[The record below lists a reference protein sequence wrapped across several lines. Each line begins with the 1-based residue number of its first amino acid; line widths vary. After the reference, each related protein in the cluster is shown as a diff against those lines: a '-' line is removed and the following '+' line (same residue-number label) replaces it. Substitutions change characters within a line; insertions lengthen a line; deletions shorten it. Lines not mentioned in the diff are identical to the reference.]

1 MIIRSSISAL
11 PAGRRNLAPQ
21 TSRAHH
27 LPRRVGQQAAF
38 SLPAKP
44 LRRLIAGI
52 TAFTILNSHNEGAMS
67 DATSDLDIGAR
78 LRAVRSRI
86 SLSQRALAKRAGIAN
101 ATISLIESNSINPSV
116 GALKR
121 ILDCIPMSLSEF
133 FSAETDTPPQIFY
146 RADELTEIGQGAI
159 SFRQVGSD
167 LANRAIQLLAERYQ
181 PGADTGKVP
190 LRHEAEEAG
199 IVVSGRMEV
208 TVGTQRKVLGPGDAY
223 YFNSREPHRFRVVGK
238 EPCELI
244 SACTP
249 PTV

>member
-1 MIIRSSISAL
+1 MTTRTT
-11 PAGRRNLAPQ
+11 G
-21 TSRAHH
+21 
-27 LPRRVGQQAAF
+27 
-38 SLPAKP
+38 
-44 LRRLIAGI
+44 
-52 TAFTILNSHNEGAMS
+52 
-67 DATSDLDIGAR
+67 DATGELDIGAR
-78 LRAVRSRI
+78 LRAVRSRK

-121 ILDCIPMSLSEF
+121 ILDCIPMSLAEF
-133 FSAETDTPPQIFY
+133 FALDTEAPPRVFY
-146 RADELTEIGQGAI
+146 RAAELIEIGQGPI
-159 SFRQVGSD
+159 SYRQVGGD
-167 LANRAIQLLAERYQ
+167 LAHRAIQLLAERYA

-199 IVVSGRMEV
+199 IILSGRLEV

-223 YFNSREPHRFRVVGK
+223 YFNSREPHRFRTVGR